1 MGIKIIRNI
10 HVTNNNMYTIQKQ
23 FIPGNDSIWVQQL
36 TPEDEIFT
44 FETEAEAQA
53 KADELTS
60 ADTEGRLYRVASV

>member
-1 MGIKIIRNI
+1 
-10 HVTNNNMYTIQKQ
+10 MYSIQKQ

-44 FETEAEAQA
+44 FETEAEALS

-60 ADTEGRLYRVASV
+60 SDTEGRSYRIASI

>member
-1 MGIKIIRNI
+1 
-10 HVTNNNMYTIQKQ
+10 MYQIQKQ
-23 FIPGNDSIWVQQL
+23 FIPGNNSIWVVQL

-60 ADTEGRLYRVASV
+60 IDTEGRLYRIALV

>member
-1 MGIKIIRNI
+1 
-10 HVTNNNMYTIQKQ
+10 MYTIQKQ

-53 KADELTS
+53 KADELIS
-60 ADTEGRLYRVASV
+60 ADTEGRSYRVVLA

>member
-1 MGIKIIRNI
+1 
-10 HVTNNNMYTIQKQ
+10 MYSIQKQ

-60 ADTEGRLYRVASV
+60 SDTEGRSYRIASV

>member
-1 MGIKIIRNI
+1 
-10 HVTNNNMYTIQKQ
+10 MYTIQKQ

-53 KADELTS
+53 KVDELTPS
-60 ADTEGRLYRVASV
+60 DTEGRLYRITSI

>member
-1 MGIKIIRNI
+1 
-10 HVTNNNMYTIQKQ
+10 MYTIQKQ

-60 ADTEGRLYRVASV
+60 ADTEGRSYRIASI

>member
-1 MGIKIIRNI
+1 
-10 HVTNNNMYTIQKQ
+10 MYQIQKQ
-23 FIPGNDSIWVQQL
+23 FIPGNNSIWVVQL

-60 ADTEGRLYRVASV
+60 ADTEGRLYRIASV

>member
-1 MGIKIIRNI
+1 
-10 HVTNNNMYTIQKQ
+10 MYIIQKQ

-60 ADTEGRLYRVASV
+60 SDTEGRFYRVVSV

>member
-1 MGIKIIRNI
+1 
-10 HVTNNNMYTIQKQ
+10 MYTIQKQ

-53 KADELTS
+53 KSDELDS
-60 ADTEGRLYRVASV
+60 IDTEGRLHRIASI